1 MANKILK
8 AAIIL
13 MLTVVTTQVCAQ
25 DIIVVNPEMKKTV
38 PYEFNSEWHYL
49 SSDLYLFNG
58 TKFQT
63 TLNGIYAAMPKK
75 RRNEAPAPEN
85 ILITASIDGTTLGK
99 LSYPI
104 FNFNVKST
112 DGTMKTYTAD
122 SYEAIRLMD
131 NLPLTSVG
139 NSKID
144 CNINIDIITKATPNK
159 IFDFVATQLKSISD
173 FSAPLT
179 AAKTLVG
186 ELGSL
191 IFSKTN
197 NKEYKFSSTIRLYEE
212 DGFSKRVASVSVY
225 SFIPS
230 QHGSAGINPEPLYK
244 YIDETDNPK
253 LDRDKIASLVKCSQY
268 PFMVIVNYKSKYASD
283 PVIGDQTT
291 SETVEARLAKVKN
304 AYENS
309 LLSAEIYTQE
319 LKLIDYLN
327 EFVTLKSSINNYTLN
342 TKNRITDD
350 LKPMFQQIFENYMKL
365 RATMQSRIQEYGGNP
380 VFQNEFLPTYQTI
393 ITNAEGYLD
402 GDNNLKNIKN
412 NLKNIKNT
420 ALAIHDHNSST
431 KNRTPEDN
439 EKTLSILHSIT
450 FPDNASDNGAIGE
463 LHALISSIENEQYAK
478 VFAGK
483 TDQLK
488 SMRPSAEAASFCEK
502 LKSEV
507 NSTYCRLCSEKA
519 TAVINDY
526 MQRQEDENNR
536 LAAKRL
542 DAATANARD
551 QVFAILQKEKII
563 RRHFDNDYRDGMS
576 EDVEYIK
583 EDFDRLQQNRKKL
596 QSALNNEYSG
606 LNTTQLN
613 IATEDIEYQ
622 TQDLAKILERI
633 CKRMPELCDE

>member
-25 DIIVVNPEMKKTV
+25 DIIVVNPELKKTV

-63 TLNGIYAAMPKK
+63 TLNGIYAALPKK
-75 RRNEAPAPEN
+75 KRAEAPTPEN

-104 FNFNVKST
+104 FNFTVKTT
-112 DGTMKTYTAD
+112 DGSTMKTYTAD

-139 NSKID
+139 NNKID

-191 IFSKTN
+191 ITSKTN
-197 NKEYKFSSTIRLYEE
+197 NKEYKFNSTIRLYEE

-230 QHGSAGINPEPLYK
+230 QQGSAGINPEPLYK

-350 LKPMFQQIFENYMKL
+350 FKPMFKQIFENYMKL
-365 RATMQSRIQEYGGNP
+365 RATMQSRIKEYGGNP

-412 NLKNIKNT
+412 T
-420 ALAIHDHNSST
+420 ARAISDYYSSP

-450 FPDNASDNGAIGE
+450 FPDNAGNNGAIGE
-463 LHALISSIENEQYAK
+463 LNALIISIENEQYTK

-483 TDQLK
+483 IDQLK
-488 SMRPSAEAASFCEK
+488 AMRPGAEASAFCEK

-507 NSTYCRLCSEKA
+507 NSTYCRQCSEKA
-519 TAVINDY
+519 SSVINDY

-542 DAATANARD
+542 DAATTNARD

-563 RRHFDNDYRDGMS
+563 RRHFDNDYRDGMP

-613 IATEDIEYQ
+613 IVTEEIEYQ

>member
-8 AAIIL
+8 PLFIL
-13 MLTVVTTQVCAQ
+13 MLIAMVTQASAQ
-25 DIIVVNPEMKKTV
+25 DIIVVNPEFKKTV

-49 SSDLYLFNG
+49 TSDMYLFNG

-63 TLNGIYAAMPKK
+63 TLNGIYSALPKK
-75 RRNEAPAPEN
+75 KRAETPTPEN
-85 ILITASIDGTTLGK
+85 ILITASIDGTALGK

-104 FNFNVKST
+104 FNFTVKAT

-131 NLPLTSVG
+131 NLPLTSIG

-173 FSAPLT
+173 FSAPLS

-191 IFSKTN
+191 ITSKTN
-197 NKEYKFSSTIRLYEE
+197 NKEYKFNSTIRLYEE
-212 DGFSKRVASVSVY
+212 EGFSKRVASVSVY
-225 SFIPS
+225 AFIPS
-230 QHGSAGINPEPLYK
+230 QQGTAGINPEALYK

-291 SETVEARLAKVKN
+291 SETVEARLAKVKK
-304 AYENS
+304 AYENA
-309 LLSAEIYTQE
+309 LLSPEIYTQE

-327 EFVTLKSSINNYTLN
+327 DFVTLKSSINNYTLN

-350 LKPMFQQIFENYMKL
+350 FKPMFLQIFEDYMKL
-365 RATMQSRIQEYGGNP
+365 RSTLSSRIKEFGGNA
-380 VFQNEFLPTYQTI
+380 VFKNEFLPTYQTI

-412 NLKNIKNT
+412 I
-420 ALAIHDHNSST
+420 ALALDEYNT
-431 KNRTPEDN
+431 VRKTRTPEEN
-439 EKTLSILHSIT
+439 EKTLSILHSIQ
-450 FPDNASDNGAIGE
+450 FPEHSGDNAALSELRAIT
-463 LHALISSIENEQYAK
+463 ANIENEQYTK
-478 VFAGK
+478 VFDTK
-483 TDQLK
+483 VNQLK
-488 SMRPSAEAASFCEK
+488 TMHPGAETTSFCEK

-507 NSTYCRLCSEKA
+507 NSTYCRLCRERA
-519 TAVINDY
+519 NAVINDY

-536 LAAKRL
+536 LAAQKL
-542 DAATANARD
+542 DAAIANARD
-551 QVFAILQKEKII
+551 QIFSILQKEKII
-563 RRHFDNDYRDGMS
+563 RRHFDNDFPEGMT
-576 EDVEYIK
+576 EDVEFMK

-596 QSALNNEYSG
+596 QSALNNDYSG
-606 LNTTQLN
+606 LNTTQIN
-613 IATEDIEYQ
+613 IATEEIEYQ
-622 TQDLAKILERI
+622 AQDLAKILERI
-633 CKRMPELCDE
+633 CKRMPTLCDE

>member
-8 AAIIL
+8 PLFFL
-13 MLTVVTTQVCAQ
+13 MLIAMVTQASAQ
-25 DIIVVNPEMKKTV
+25 DIIVVNPEFKKTV

-49 SSDLYLFNG
+49 TSDMYLFNG

-63 TLNGIYAAMPKK
+63 TLNGIYSALPKK
-75 RRNEAPAPEN
+75 KRAEAPTPEN
-85 ILITASIDGTTLGK
+85 ILITASIDGTALGK

-104 FNFNVKST
+104 FNFTVKAT

-131 NLPLTSVG
+131 NLPLTSIG

-173 FSAPLT
+173 FSAPLS

-186 ELGSL
+186 ELGTL
-191 IFSKTN
+191 ITSKTN
-197 NKEYKFSSTIRLYEE
+197 NKEYKFNSTIRLYEE
-212 DGFSKRVASVSVY
+212 EGFSKRVASVSVY
-225 SFIPS
+225 AFIPS
-230 QHGSAGINPEPLYK
+230 QQGTAGINPEALYK

-291 SETVEARLAKVKN
+291 SETVEARLAKVKK
-304 AYENS
+304 AYENA
-309 LLSAEIYTQE
+309 LLSPEIYTQE

-327 EFVTLKSSINNYTLN
+327 DFVTLKSSINNYTLN

-350 LKPMFQQIFENYMKL
+350 FKPMFLQIFEDYMKL
-365 RATMQSRIQEYGGNP
+365 RSTLSSRIKEFGGNA
-380 VFQNEFLPTYQTI
+380 VFKNEFLPTYQTI

-412 NLKNIKNT
+412 I
-420 ALAIHDHNSST
+420 ALALDEYNT
-431 KNRTPEDN
+431 VRKTRTPEEN
-439 EKTLSILHSIT
+439 EKTLSVLHSIQ
-450 FPDNASDNGAIGE
+450 FPEHSGDNAALSELRAIT
-463 LHALISSIENEQYAK
+463 ANIENEQYTK
-478 VFAGK
+478 VFDTK
-483 TDQLK
+483 VNQLK
-488 SMRPSAEAASFCEK
+488 TMHPGAETTSFCEK

-507 NSTYCRLCSEKA
+507 NSTYCHLCRERA
-519 TAVINDY
+519 NAVINDY

-536 LAAKRL
+536 LAAQQL
-542 DAATANARD
+542 DAAISNARD
-551 QVFAILQKEKII
+551 QIFTILQKEKVI
-563 RRHFDNDYRDGMS
+563 RRHFDGDYPDGMPD
-576 EDVEYIK
+576 DVAYLK
-583 EDFDRLQQNRKKL
+583 EDFDRLQTDRAKL
-596 QSALNNEYSG
+596 QSALKNDYSG
-606 LNTTQLN
+606 LNTTQIN
-613 IATEDIEYQ
+613 IAAEDIIYQ
-622 TQDLAKILERI
+622 SQDLAKILERI
-633 CKRMPELCDE
+633 CKRMPALCNE

>member
-1 MANKILK
+1 MTNKILK
-8 AAIIL
+8 PLLIL
-13 MLTVVTTQVCAQ
+13 MLIAVVSQAGAQ

-63 TLNGIYAAMPKK
+63 TLNGIYSAIPKK
-75 RRNEAPAPEN
+75 KRAVTPNPEN
-85 ILITASIDGTTLGK
+85 ILITASIDGTALGK

-104 FNFNVKST
+104 FNFTVKSA
-112 DGTMKTYTAD
+112 DGTMKTFTAD

-131 NLPLTSVG
+131 NLPLTSIG

-173 FSAPLT
+173 FAAPLS

-186 ELGSL
+186 ELGNL

-197 NKEYKFSSTIRLYEE
+197 DKEYKFNSTIRLYEE
-212 DGFSKRVASVSVY
+212 EGFSKRVASVNVY

-230 QHGSAGINPEPLYK
+230 QKGSAGIDPEPLYK
-244 YIDETDNPK
+244 YIDENDNPK
-253 LDRDKIASLVKCSQY
+253 LDRDKIASLIKCTEY
-268 PFMVIVNYKSKYASD
+268 PFMVIVNYKSKYVSD

-291 SETVEARLAKVKN
+291 SETVDARLAKVKK

-327 EFVTLKSSINNYTLN
+327 DFVTLKSSINNYTLN

-350 LKPMFQQIFENYMKL
+350 MRPMFLQIFENYMKL
-365 RATMQSRIQEYGGNP
+365 RATMKSRINEFGKNP

-412 NLKNIKNT
+412 T
-420 ALAIHDHNSST
+420 ALAIDESRDDH
-431 KNRTPEDN
+431 KNRTPEVN
-439 EKTLSILHSIT
+439 EKTLAVLHSIQ
-450 FPDNASDNGAIGE
+450 FPENAGDNIFLAE
-463 LHALISSIENEQYAK
+463 LRSLITTIENEQYTK
-478 VFAGK
+478 VFATK
-483 TDQLK
+483 INQLK
-488 SMRPSAEAASFCEK
+488 TMRPSAEAASFCEK
-502 LKSEV
+502 LKSDV
-507 NSTYCRLCSEKA
+507 NSTYCRLCREKA
-519 TAVINDY
+519 NAVINDY

-536 LAAKRL
+536 LAAQKL
-542 DAATANARD
+542 DATVSNARD
-551 QVFAILQKEKII
+551 QVFTILQKEKII
-563 RRHFDNDYRDGMS
+563 RRHFDNDFPDGMT

-583 EDFDRLQQNRKKL
+583 EDFDRLQNNRKKL

-606 LNTTQLN
+606 LNTTQIN
-613 IATEDIEYQ
+613 ILAEDIEYQ
-622 TQDLAKILERI
+622 AQDLAKILERI
-633 CKRMPELCDE
+633 CKRMPELCNE

>member
-1 MANKILK
+1 MTNKILK
-8 AAIIL
+8 AFFF
-13 MLTVVTTQVCAQ
+13 LTTLTMVMQAAAQ
-25 DIIVVNPEMKKTV
+25 DILVVNPEFKKTA

-49 SSDLYLFNG
+49 TSDLYLFNG

-63 TLNGIYAAMPKK
+63 SLNGMYAALPKK
-75 RRNEAPAPEN
+75 KRAEAPYPEN
-85 ILITASIDGTTLGK
+85 ILITASIDGTALGK

-104 FNFNVKST
+104 FNFNVKTT
-112 DGTMKTYTAD
+112 DGTMKTFTAD

-131 NLPLTSVG
+131 NLPLTSIG

-159 IFDFVATQLKSISD
+159 IYDFVATQLKSISD
-173 FSAPLT
+173 FSAPLS

-186 ELGSL
+186 ELGNL

-197 NKEYKFSSTIRLYEE
+197 NKEYKFNSTIRLYEE

-230 QHGSAGINPEPLYK
+230 QKGTADINPVALFK

-253 LDRDKIASLVKCSQY
+253 LDRDKIASLVRCPQY
-268 PFMVIVNYKSKYASD
+268 PFMVIVNYKSKYVSD

-291 SETVEARLAKVKN
+291 SETVEARLAKVKK
-304 AYENS
+304 AYDNS

-327 EFVTLKSSINNYTLN
+327 DFVTLKSSINNYTLN

-350 LKPMFQQIFENYMKL
+350 FKPLFLQIFDNYVKL
-365 RATMQSRIQEYGGNP
+365 RATMKSRMQEFAKNP

-412 NLKNIKNT
+412 I
-420 ALAIHDHNSST
+420 ALALDEQKAPGRKAST
-431 KNRTPEDN
+431 PDDN
-439 EKTLSILHSIT
+439 EKTLSVLHSIT
-450 FPDNASDNGAIGE
+450 FPDNMGDSFALAE
-463 LHALISSIENEQYAK
+463 LRALTTRIENEQYSK
-478 VFAGK
+478 VFAAK
-483 TDQLK
+483 VDRLK
-488 SMRPSAEAASFCEK
+488 AMRPGAEASSYCEK
-502 LKSEV
+502 LRSDV
-507 NSTYCRLCSEKA
+507 NSTYCRLCRERA
-519 TAVINDY
+519 NAVINDY

-536 LAAKRL
+536 LAAQKL
-542 DAATANARD
+542 DAAIANARD
-551 QVFAILQKEKII
+551 QIFSILQKEKII
-563 RRHFDNDYRDGMS
+563 RRHFDNDFPEGMT
-576 EDVEYIK
+576 EDVEFMK

-596 QSALNNEYSG
+596 QSALNNDYSG
-606 LNTTQLN
+606 LNTTQIN
-613 IATEDIEYQ
+613 IATEEIEYQ
-622 TQDLAKILERI
+622 AQDLAKILERI
-633 CKRMPELCDE
+633 CKRMPTLCDE

>member
-8 AAIIL
+8 PLFFL
-13 MLTVVTTQVCAQ
+13 MLIAMVTQASAQ
-25 DIIVVNPEMKKTV
+25 DIIVVNPEFKKTV

-49 SSDLYLFNG
+49 TSDMYLFNG

-63 TLNGIYAAMPKK
+63 TLNGIYSALPKK
-75 RRNEAPAPEN
+75 KRAEAPTPEN
-85 ILITASIDGTTLGK
+85 ILITASIDGTALGK

-104 FNFNVKST
+104 FNFTVKAT
-112 DGTMKTYTAD
+112 EGTMKTYTAD

-131 NLPLTSVG
+131 NLPLTSIG

-173 FSAPLT
+173 FSAPLS

-191 IFSKTN
+191 ITSKTN
-197 NKEYKFSSTIRLYEE
+197 NKEYKFNSTIRLYEE
-212 DGFSKRVASVSVY
+212 EGFSKRVASVSVY
-225 SFIPS
+225 AFIPS
-230 QHGSAGINPEPLYK
+230 QQGTAGINPEALYK

-291 SETVEARLAKVKN
+291 SETVEARFAKVKK
-304 AYENS
+304 AYENA
-309 LLSAEIYTQE
+309 LLSPEIYTQE

-327 EFVTLKSSINNYTLN
+327 DFVTLKSSINNYTLN

-350 LKPMFQQIFENYMKL
+350 FKPMFLQIFEDYMKL
-365 RATMQSRIQEYGGNP
+365 RSTLSSRIKEFGGNA
-380 VFQNEFLPTYQTI
+380 VFKNEFLPTYQTI

-412 NLKNIKNT
+412 I
-420 ALAIHDHNSST
+420 ALALDEYNT
-431 KNRTPEDN
+431 VRKTRTPEEN
-439 EKTLSILHSIT
+439 EKTLSVLHSIQ
-450 FPDNASDNGAIGE
+450 FPEHSGDNAALSELRAIT
-463 LHALISSIENEQYAK
+463 ANIENEQYTK
-478 VFAGK
+478 VFDTK
-483 TDQLK
+483 VNQLK
-488 SMRPSAEAASFCEK
+488 TMHPGAETTSFCEK

-507 NSTYCRLCSEKA
+507 NSTYCHLCRERA
-519 TAVINDY
+519 NAVINDY

-536 LAAKRL
+536 LAAQKL
-542 DAATANARD
+542 DAAIANARD
-551 QVFAILQKEKII
+551 QIFSILQKEKII
-563 RRHFDNDYRDGMS
+563 RRHFDNDFPEGMT
-576 EDVEYIK
+576 EDVEFMK

-596 QSALNNEYSG
+596 QSALNNDYSG
-606 LNTTQLN
+606 LNTTQIN
-613 IATEDIEYQ
+613 IATEEIEYQ
-622 TQDLAKILERI
+622 AQDLAKILERI
-633 CKRMPELCDE
+633 CKRMPTLCDE